1 MIEIYPNSTCTKSR
15 NAITILEEKNIEFSI
30 RNYMDNPLNDL
41 EIKNLQRLLQVPLID
56 MIRTKESTY
65 INLFGSSAPSE
76 EELLQALLQYPI
88 LLQRPIVV
96 NGNRAVIA
104 RPPERVLEI
113 L

>member
-1 MIEIYPNSTCTKSR
+1 
-15 NAITILEEKNIEFSI
+15 
-30 RNYMDNPLNDL
+30 
-41 EIKNLQRLLQVPLID
+41 

-65 INLFGSSAPSE
+65 INLFGSSTPTE